1 MTMLAKGE
9 FDFLVISLKLQAQGL
24 EDERLQL
31 ERTSTTVF

>member
-1 MTMLAKGE
+1 MMLAKEE
-9 FDFLVISLKLQAQGL
+9 FDFLVIPVQLQDKGL